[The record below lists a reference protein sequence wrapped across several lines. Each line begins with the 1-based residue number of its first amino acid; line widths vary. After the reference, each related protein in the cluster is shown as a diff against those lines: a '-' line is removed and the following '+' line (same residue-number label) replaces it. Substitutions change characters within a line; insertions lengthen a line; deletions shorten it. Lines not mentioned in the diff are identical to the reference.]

1 MSNEQRVMS
10 NEQQTIS
17 NKTHC
22 SLLIA
27 CKNWRGWIF
36 LTAYTLFIFLTL
48 PLMPLLI
55 KLYYNNLS
63 FPLGYICY
71 VVSLLLG
78 ISLIVYL
85 IFIKGEQRGFVY
97 LWLAVLSATY
107 AFLVYRQ
114 KLPAEKFHFIEYGFL
129 SYFSYSAVEKSH
141 RINSLSV
148 KAFDPKYYFACLI
161 VLIIASADEFIQYL
175 LPNRVGEMSDV
186 FINLISGILGL
197 MIVGLVLRR
206 HER

>member
-1 MSNEQRVMS
+1 MP
-10 NEQQTIS
+10 
-17 NKTHC
+17 
-22 SLLIA
+22 
-27 CKNWRGWIF
+27 
-36 LTAYTLFIFLTL
+36 LFIKF
-48 PLMPLLI
+48 
-55 KLYYNNLS
+55 YYNNLS

-71 VVSLLLG
+71 IVSLLLG

-97 LWLAVLSATY
+97 FWLAAISIAY

-129 SYFSYSAVEKSH
+129 GYLSYSAVEKSD
-141 RINSLSV
+141 RVNSLSE
-148 KAFDPKYYFACLI
+148 KFFDSRHSLYYSTACLI

-175 LPNRVGEMSDV
+175 LPNRVGELSDV
-186 FINLISGILGL
+186 FINLVSGALGL
-197 MIVGLVLRR
+197 MTIGLVLRR